1 MEDCEEFL
9 VHFPTLERLALQCG
23 LALESRHNFTDF
35 FAAEWRGNKQLLE
48 KMCAPPLQRAPSPS
62 PSPQAEP

>member
-9 VHFPTLERLALQCG
+9 VHFPTLARLALQCG

-35 FAAEWRGNKQLLE
+35 FATEWRGNKPLLE
-48 KMCAPPLQRAPSPS
+48 KMCAPPQRAPTPS
-62 PSPQAEP
+62 PSSQAEP